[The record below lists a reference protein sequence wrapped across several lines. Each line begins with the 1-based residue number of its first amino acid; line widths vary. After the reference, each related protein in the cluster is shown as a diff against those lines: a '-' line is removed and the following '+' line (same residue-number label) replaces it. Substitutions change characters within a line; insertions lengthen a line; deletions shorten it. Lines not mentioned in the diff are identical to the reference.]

1 MTTLTIVNPVALAKQ
16 ETAATSEVYA
26 IPPRLREIVG
36 KTIGLFW
43 NGKNGGQ
50 YALARTKENL
60 ARAYPGVIFRDY
72 LGTMGGVMR
81 RASEEQLDQIAREC
95 DAVIG
100 TTAD

>member
-1 MTTLTIVNPVALAKQ
+1 MATLTIVNPVATPKQ
-16 ETAATSEVYA
+16 ETSGSEVYP
-26 IPPRLREIVG
+26 IPPRLDNVAN

-43 NGKNGGQ
+43 NGKNGGEF
-50 YALARTKENL
+50 ALQRTKENL
-60 ARAYPGVIFRDY
+60 SRLYPGVKFIDY
-72 LGTMGGVMR
+72 LGTMGGIMR

>member
-1 MTTLTIVNPVALAKQ
+1 MTTLTIVNPVAVAKQ
-16 ETAATSEVYA
+16 ETSAFKVFP
-26 IPPRLREIVG
+26 IPARLAGLAG

-50 YALARTKENL
+50 IALRRTRENL
-60 ARAYPGVIFRDY
+60 ERVYAGVKFIDY
-72 LGTMGGVMR
+72 LGSMGGVMR
-81 RASEEQLDQIAREC
+81 RASEEQLDLIAREC

>member
-1 MTTLTIVNPVALAKQ
+1 MTTLTIVNPVATPKQ
-16 ETAATSEVYA
+16 ESATVEVFPT
-26 IPPRLREIVG
+26 PPRLDSFAN

-50 YALARTKENL
+50 YALQRTKENL
-60 ARAYPGVIFRDY
+60 SHAYPGMKFIDY
-72 LGTMGGVMR
+72 LGTMGGIMR
-81 RASEEQLDQIAREC
+81 RASEEQLDQMAREC

>member
-1 MTTLTIVNPVALAKQ
+1 MTTLTIVNPVAIAKQ
-16 ETAATSEVYA
+16 ETSASEVYA
-26 IPPRLREIVG
+26 IPARLSSLAD

-50 YALARTKENL
+50 TALRRTRENL
-60 ARAYPGVIFRDY
+60 ERAYPGIKFIDY
-72 LGTMGGVMR
+72 LGSMGGVMR

>member
-1 MTTLTIVNPVALAKQ
+1 MTILSIVNPVATAKQ
-16 ETAATSEVYA
+16 ESGASEVFP
-26 IPPRLREIVG
+26 IPPRLAGFEG

-50 YALARTKENL
+50 YALERTRENL
-60 ARAYPGVIFRDY
+60 ERMFPGVKFKDY
-72 LGTMGGVMR
+72 LGSMGGVMR
-81 RASEEQLDQIAREC
+81 RASEEQLDEIARDC

>member
-1 MTTLTIVNPVALAKQ
+1 MTTLTIVNPVAVAKQ
-16 ETAATSEVYA
+16 ETSASEVFP
-26 IPPRLREIVG
+26 IPARLTDLANR
-36 KTIGLFW
+36 TIGLFW

-50 YALARTKENL
+50 HALQRTRENL
-60 ARAYPGVIFRDY
+60 ERLYPGIRFKDY
-72 LGTMGGVMR
+72 LGSMGGVMR